1 MNLIT
6 KQNSRPNGG
15 FFLWPWGAIQFLSL
29 LVVAAVLTACGDSDQ
44 QQPESLD
51 KATEQDHLPPESV
64 ENAKTAEEKRAFP
77 VLKQANHEKFLRK
90 FWEENP
96 ERVVRITTNLGE
108 IDIRL
113 FEETPIHS
121 ASFLMLSKRNYFK
134 ETLFTRVV
142 PGFIIQAGSSDR
154 EELYLK
160 RVLIGSYA
168 PDPEFKPHL
177 IHRRGALSA
186 ARPYEKNPEKR
197 SSEYDFFIVVGRTF
211 DEPQLM
217 ALERD
222 HDKSFSE
229 EHRKIYQTEGG
240 APHLDGEHTVFGEVV
255 SGMDVVDKIS
265 QVPTDQREWP
275 REDVEILKVEVLNE
289 P

>member
-1 MNLIT
+1 MNLTT
-6 KQNSRPNGG
+6 KSNSRPNGG
-15 FFLWPWGAIQFLSL
+15 FFLWPCSAKQILGLAIA
-29 LVVAAVLTACGDSDQ
+29 VVVFTACGDVEKQ
-44 QQPESLD
+44 QQDSQNEV
-51 KATEQDHLPPESV
+51 TEQKQTPPESV
-64 ENAKTAEEKRAFP
+64 EQAVPIEEKREFP
-77 VLKQANHEKFLRK
+77 ILKQANHEKFLRK

-113 FEETPIHS
+113 FDETPIHS

-168 PDPEFKPHL
+168 PNPEIKPHL
-177 IHRRGALSA
+177 IHRRGAVSA
-186 ARPYEKNPEKR
+186 ARLYEKNPEKR

-222 HDKSFSE
+222 HDKSFSS

-240 APHLDGEHTVFGEVV
+240 APHLDGEHTVFGEVIR
-255 SGMDVVDKIS
+255 GMDVVDKIS
-265 QVPTDQREWP
+265 KVPADQREWP
-275 REDVEILKVEVLNE
+275 REDVEILKVEVIN
-289 P
+289 